1 LNSRQGI
8 AKLWGRAKHLTTARA
23 SQQQGEPVQFQS
35 FGPDGIK
42 TVNVPR
48 WAAVLIG
55 AVVIAA
61 SLALLVLAA
70 TAALILLPVLMVA
83 GLIYGWWFR
92 RKLARM
98 GREGWPEPD
107 GSRSPR
113 EGDIID
119 AEFVVIEPTEPRAPD
134 NRRIGHVN
142 NPRS

>member
-1 LNSRQGI
+1 
-8 AKLWGRAKHLTTARA
+8 
-23 SQQQGEPVQFQS
+23 VQFQS
-35 FGPDGIK
+35 FGPDGVR

-55 AVVIAA
+55 SIVVAA

-70 TAALILLPVLMVA
+70 TAALILLPVLLVA

-98 GREGWPEPD
+98 GREGWPEP
-107 GSRSPR
+107 GGNNRNPR

-119 AEFVVIEPTEPRAPD
+119 ADFVVIEPAEPRAPET
-134 NRRIGHVN
+134 RRIGHQES
-142 NPRS
+142 PRN